1 MKDDVAA
8 VESTESEDR
17 ASKDSVTGVRKTE
30 RPHDPDSPTEEI
42 ELESVDLSIASLP
55 VAKPAEEPRK
65 KSSQPPPLPA
75 EALRLRR
82 PSPIPPAADLK
93 ARLKAPTPLPHRST
107 PPPLP
112 AVGDP
117 ARRALRPA
125 APSGEHSPIE
135 TLQVELEK
143 LTKRMRERDAYL
155 GELEAVYAQRADVLL
170 ALENQIETQKAE
182 LAARDARIA
191 QLEAAL
197 AARIAMAKPAP
208 APDDLTRIKGIGP
221 RYAQMLHELGVR
233 SFAAIAAWTQDD
245 CAHFAR
251 QLKVKQGRVER
262 DRWVEQARALC
273 EPGAIATNEPD
284 L

>member
-1 MKDDVAA
+1 MKDDVAT

-30 RPHDPDSPTEEI
+30 RPHHDPDSPTEEI

-55 VAKPAEEPRK
+55 VAKPAEEPRR

-75 EALRLRR
+75 EALRLRP
-82 PSPIPPAADLK
+82 PSPIPPSADLK
-93 ARLKAPTPLPHRST
+93 ARLKPPTPLAQRAT
-107 PPPLP
+107 PMPPI
-112 AVGDP
+112 GDP
-117 ARRALRPA
+117 RRAFRPA
-125 APSGEHSPIE
+125 AASGEHPE
-135 TLQVELEK
+135 VDALQLELEK

-155 GELEAVYAQRADVLL
+155 GELEAVYAQRAETLL
-170 ALENQIETQKAE
+170 ALEQQIETQKVE
-182 LAARDARIA
+182 LAKRDARIA

-197 AARIAMAKPAP
+197 AARAAMAKPAVI
-208 APDDLTRIKGIGP
+208 PDDLTRIRGIGP

-245 CAHFAR
+245 CAHFAG
-251 QLKVKQGRVER
+251 QLKMKPGRVER

-273 EPGAIATNEPD
+273 EPGAKATNEPD